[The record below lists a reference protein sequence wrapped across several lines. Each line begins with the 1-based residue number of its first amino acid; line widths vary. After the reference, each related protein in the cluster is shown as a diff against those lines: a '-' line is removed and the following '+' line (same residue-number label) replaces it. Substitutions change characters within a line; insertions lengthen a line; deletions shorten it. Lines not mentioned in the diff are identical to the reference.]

1 MDRSFTKP
9 VLWRRYA
16 LIWALLISLA
26 SEGLASETKEVHSE
40 NGFPIHIGLSTHFGN
55 WNDWRKA
62 ISSVMDRPDI
72 GIINEVGVSAG
83 RPEWVYFKWKRR
95 EKNWSSQQK
104 RASDDLLETAV
115 SSFHKSG
122 IQVAAIV
129 DVFGPKYIKEHPDA
143 AAVRFDGQKNAE
155 QLSFMEVMEG
165 EYGRM
170 ILEMIGYIC
179 RNYQVDSVNLTEMS
193 YYSYS
198 YGPEDLRSY
207 EAFIGRSGWP
217 KTSSGSI
224 DREDHTI
231 WEWRSAYMEGFI
243 QKAAEIAHRD
253 KKKLYVDVPV
263 SWKDFRH
270 QGRDSGLDY
279 RRVLRHADSIIVW
292 NYFTLEDLP
301 PSVSEP
307 LSRYL
312 TSSLP
317 DDSFYVSLGLWGSK
331 DPIDPK
337 TFREAVK
344 NAVKGGAKKIWI
356 TPDSL
361 MTEEHWNNLLSL
373 LKERG
378 QINPTDARVPQN
390 P

>member
-1 MDRSFTKP
+1 MFFSKW

-16 LIWALLISLA
+16 LIGAVVISLA
-26 SEGLASETKEVHSE
+26 PECLASEAKQVQPESSL
-40 NGFPIHIGLSTHFGN
+40 PLHIGVSTHFGN
-55 WNDWRKA
+55 WDDWRKA
-62 ISSVMDRPDI
+62 ISSVMNRPNI
-72 GIINEVGVSAG
+72 GIIDEVGVSAG
-83 RPEWVYFKWKRR
+83 RPEWVYFKWKGR
-95 EKNWSSQQK
+95 EKNWSSHQK
-104 RASDDLLETAV
+104 RAKEDLLETAV

-122 IQVAAIV
+122 IRVAAII
-129 DVFGPKYIKEHPDA
+129 DIFGPKYIKEHPDA
-143 AAVRFDGQKNAE
+143 AAVRFDGQRTAE
-155 QLSFMEVMEG
+155 QLSFMEVTEG

-179 RNYQVDSVNLTEMS
+179 RNYQVDVVNLTEMS

-198 YGPEDLRSY
+198 YGPDDLRSY
-207 EAFIGRSGWP
+207 EAFSGRSGWP
-217 KTSSGSI
+217 KTASGLI
-224 DREDHTI
+224 DREDPTI

-243 QKAAEIAHRD
+243 QKAAEITHRY
-253 KKKLYVDVPV
+253 KKDLYVDVPV
-263 SWKDFRH
+263 SWKDFRN

-279 RRVLRHADSIIVW
+279 RRVLRHADSIVVW
-292 NYFTLEDLP
+292 NYFQLENLP

-307 LSRYL
+307 FSRYL
-312 TSSLP
+312 ASSFP
-317 DDSFYVSLGLWGSK
+317 DDSFYVSFGLWGSK

-344 NAVKGGAKKIWI
+344 SALKGGAKRIWI

-361 MTEEHWNNLLSL
+361 MTEEHWNSLLSL

-378 QINPTDARVPQN
+378 QINPTGAKVPQN